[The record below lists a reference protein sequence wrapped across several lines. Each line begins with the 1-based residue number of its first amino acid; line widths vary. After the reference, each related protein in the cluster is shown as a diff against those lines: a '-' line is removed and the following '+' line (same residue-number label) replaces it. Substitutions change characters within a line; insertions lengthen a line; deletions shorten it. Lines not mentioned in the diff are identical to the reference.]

1 MIPRHTVLPH
11 KAWEE
16 KTISVTFK
24 DFKDYKQ
31 NQIALNFF
39 YIFWGEGNG
48 IFECPRE

>member
-16 KTISVTFK
+16 ITISVTLK

-39 YIFWGEGNG
+39 YIFWGGGEWY
-48 IFECPRE
+48 F